1 VRLLIKEAR
10 LPAGKKGNEPEQ
22 GGDPGFLANTVLQ
35 VQVGFRQRRNFIFP
49 FSK

>member
-35 VQVGFRQRRNFIFP
+35 MRNYIFP